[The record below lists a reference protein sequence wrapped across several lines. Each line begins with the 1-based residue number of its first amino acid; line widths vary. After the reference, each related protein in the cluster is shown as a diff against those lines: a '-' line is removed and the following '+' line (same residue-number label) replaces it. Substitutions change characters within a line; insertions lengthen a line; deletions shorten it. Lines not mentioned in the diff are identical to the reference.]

1 MENIYFTVVGFK
13 NYYNDAPFKIGKLVL
28 CAKDQE
34 NEYDSEA
41 IKCVVP
47 VLGTIGYIANS
58 PETKARGTMSAGR
71 IYDKVC
77 SKFYARVMFATKT
90 KIICRVEEDPAGLEK
105 ELLEQYRDGWGES
118 ENTDATDSIPY

>member
-28 CAKDQE
+28 CAKDVE

-41 IKCVVP
+41 IKCVLP
-47 VLGTIGYIANS
+47 QLGTIGYIANS
-58 PETKARGTMSAGR
+58 PETMSRGTMSAGR

-90 KIICRVEEDPAGLEK
+90 KIICRVEEDPAGLER
-105 ELLEQYRDGWGES
+105 ELLEQLRDDWCKA
-118 ENTDATDSIPY
+118 ENTEAIDIIPY